1 MRGDDQG
8 CGGIEIM
15 TREEILEAAL
25 LGYSL
30 ANTQLCG
37 VDLSK
42 AKRTNFSVA
51 DMKHVSL
58 RRANLEGANMS
69 GAASNSGQST
79 ARVIGANLQR
89 ADVREANL
97 RGSVLVRVRFDY
109 ADLRGADFRN
119 ANITRMSLQGA
130 LYDEGAFDNS
140 ISV

>member
-1 MRGDDQG
+1 
-8 CGGIEIM
+8 
-15 TREEILEAAL
+15 
-25 LGYSL
+25 
-30 ANTQLCG
+30 
-37 VDLSK
+37 
-42 AKRTNFSVA
+42 
-51 DMKHVSL
+51 
-58 RRANLEGANMS
+58 MS

-79 ARVIGANLQR
+79 ARVIGANLQG

-97 RGSVLVRVRFDY
+97 IGSVLVRVRFDY